1 MPNSSSR
8 GDSLN
13 QTSLAT
19 HVAIILD
26 PLGGRTAFAARRI
39 PVATHGALRVRSSAS
54 EPMVDSSEPGGD
66 ATSVAIRS
74 DDVFPAASLA
84 KLPIALELMRRADM
98 GQFDLNERL
107 DTSGEPRVGGG
118 GVLDYLDPTTS
129 LTLNDLCFLMIGVS
143 DNTAANF
150 LLDLVGMGEVNE
162 TLHRLNLS
170 HTRLARRFMDF
181 AARAAQ
187 RENVTAAADMTSL
200 LTLLW
205 GNALPGTARLRDVLA
220 AQQLDEDLKALLP
233 ETSRLAHKTGSLDG
247 IFHDAGILTGPTGA
261 CVYCVLTAEQDDVPA
276 ARGAIARILR
286 DLWDA
291 WCTPNDRPRGDQP
304 PGAVEV

>member
-1 MPNSSSR
+1 MPTSSSR
-8 GDSLN
+8 GDTYN

-19 HVAIILD
+19 GVAMILD
-26 PLGGRTAFAARRI
+26 PLGGRTAFAARRM
-39 PVATHGALRVRSSAS
+39 PMATRGALRVHSSSAEHQANASATGS
-54 EPMVDSSEPGGD
+54 EAANVE
-66 ATSVAIRS
+66 IRP
-74 DDVFPAASLA
+74 DNVFPAASLA

-107 DTSGEPRVGGG
+107 DTSREPRVGGG

-162 TLHRLNLS
+162 TLNRLNLP
-170 HTRLARRFMDF
+170 HTRLARRFMDL
-181 AARAAQ
+181 AARAAH
-187 RENVTAAADMTSL
+187 RENVTTAADMTSL
-200 LTLLW
+200 LSLLW
-205 GNALPGTARLRDVLA
+205 GSALPGASRLRDILA

-247 IFHDAGILTGPTGA
+247 IFHDAGILTGPAGA
-261 CVYCVLTAEQDDVPA
+261 CVYCVLTADQDDVPA
-276 ARGAIARILR
+276 ARAAIAHILR
-286 DLWDA
+286 VLWDT
-291 WCTPNDRPRGDQP
+291 WCAPNDQARGDQP
-304 PGAVEV
+304 TEAPEV